1 MVVRVLMVDDDSVHL
16 ELSERFLTRQSSDY
30 QIITVETSE
39 EAIKL
44 LKEENFDAAV
54 CDIDLARDSMSGL
67 NILEQIRS
75 SGKDIPVIIFTGKSR
90 EEFAIQALNLGADYY
105 IRKSSINIE
114 SLYAELSYYILTA
127 VEKRKTKKALQDSES
142 KLRSS
147 EARLADAQRIAHSG
161 SWLWEIEENQISWS
175 DEIYRIFGLAPQEF
189 SATYE
194 AFLESVHPDDREF
207 VDSAVNAAFH
217 KEEPYSIDHR
227 VIRLD
232 GSIRYVHEEGEVT
245 YNEKGKPVQMM
256 GTVQD
261 ITERIEGEA
270 QLLEERDKA
279 QKYLDLAGT
288 MIIALDTSF
297 NVIMI
302 NRKGCDLL
310 GYDESDVVGK
320 NWVESFIPKQLQEQ
334 AYSHLKALLTLEH
347 KEGPC
352 CNFTIVTKSG
362 AQKAIRCQDTAICDD
377 EGNVTTILCSAQPI
391 DETLNETV
399 QEGKL
404 AYQSL
409 TARVE
414 WWKGVFD
421 HSPGSIGIF
430 NAEGLLID
438 ANSAAVE
445 LLGVKERENI
455 IGLSLFR
462 DYMLPIEVLDS
473 VQKGKVHRFL
483 HKWDFKFVAESGT
496 IQTSRRD
503 VAYLDIVLSSLQGS
517 QGQPQGYVL
526 HATDVT
532 ARKRNESALK
542 ANEEMFRTIF
552 EESPIC
558 IELFDSDGILIGAN
572 KQTVELFGI
581 EGIDALIGLSLFDNP
596 NTPDFIKE
604 DLRMGNTVS
613 YETRFDFSKV
623 QLHNF
628 YESSKTGIMHL
639 QSMFSPLQYGK
650 DENLSGYIIHI
661 QNVTD
666 RYVAEQALMKS
677 RESFKELYNNALIG
691 LFRVRISDGMILECN
706 DQFAESFIYENR
718 EVLLDDS
725 YFFKDFLPSS
735 DTWIQLK
742 ETIKEQESLITELAV
757 TTKDGQDLW
766 MRFAL
771 QLWTGMGFI
780 EGVMSDITQE
790 KQALEMLR
798 KQKEE
803 LSDFAHSMSHDL
815 KNIFQNMFGFIEL
828 IEDENDFAHLKR
840 LHTLISKTSEL
851 LDHSVAMADAGLIV
865 EEMLTEVNLDYLVRL
880 VAESTIPELIEYIQD
895 PLPIVKADEMKVTQI
910 FRNLFDNAV
919 NHGQPTKIEVKC
931 EIRNGK
937 FCITVRNDG
946 IEIPEQTRSKI
957 FTKGFTTSKSG
968 QGFGLTIIKRI
979 VEAHNWTIHLTSSEL
994 TTFELIIPEQ
1004 DTSK

>member
-1 MVVRVLMVDDDSVHL
+1 MFTNRIGGNLLLVVRILMVDDDSVHL

-30 QIITVETSE
+30 KIVAVETSE
-39 EAIKL
+39 EAVKL
-44 LKEENFDAAV
+44 FNNENFDAAV

-67 NILEQIRS
+67 DILEHIRS
-75 SGKDIPVIIFTGKSR
+75 SGKDVPVIIFTGKSR

-114 SLYAELSYYILTA
+114 ALYAELSYYILTA
-127 VEKRKTKKALQDSES
+127 VEKRKTKIALQDSES
-142 KLRSS
+142 KLRVS
-147 EARLADAQRIAHSG
+147 EARLADAQRISHFG
-161 SWLWEIEENQISWS
+161 SWVWEIEKNQISWS

-194 AFLESVHPDDREF
+194 AFLESVHPDDREL
-207 VDSAVNAAFH
+207 VDSAVDAAIH
-217 KEEPYSIDHR
+217 NEEHYNIDHR
-227 VIRLD
+227 IIRPD
-232 GSIRYVHEEGEVT
+232 GTIRFVHEEAEVT
-245 YNEKGKPVQMM
+245 YNEKGKPIQMV
-256 GTVQD
+256 GTVHD
-261 ITERIEGEA
+261 ITER
-270 QLLEERDKA
+270 
-279 QKYLDLAGT
+279 
-288 MIIALDTSF
+288 M
-297 NVIMI
+297 
-302 NRKGCDLL
+302 
-310 GYDESDVVGK
+310 
-320 NWVESFIPKQLQEQ
+320 
-334 AYSHLKALLTLEH
+334 
-347 KEGPC
+347 
-352 CNFTIVTKSG
+352 
-362 AQKAIRCQDTAICDD
+362 
-377 EGNVTTILCSAQPI
+377 
-391 DETLNETV
+391 

-404 AYQSL
+404 VSQSL
-409 TARVE
+409 TTRVE

-445 LLGVKERENI
+445 LLGAKNRENI
-455 IGLSLFR
+455 LGLSLFK
-462 DYMLPIEVLDS
+462 DYMLPVEVLDS

-483 HKWDFKFVAESGT
+483 HKWDFKFVAESGI
-496 IQTSRRD
+496 IQTSRDD
-503 VAYLDIVLSSLQGS
+503 VVYLDIVLSSLQGS

-532 ARKRNESALK
+532 ERRRNESALK
-542 ANEEMFRTIF
+542 TNEEMFRTIF

-558 IELFDSDGILIGAN
+558 IELYDSDGILIGAN
-572 KQTVELFGI
+572 KQTVELFGL
-581 EGIDALIGLSLFDNP
+581 EGTEAIIGLNLFDNP

-604 DLRMGNTVS
+604 EIRTGKTIS
-613 YETRFDFSKV
+613 YGTRFDFSKV
-623 QLHNF
+623 HLHNF
-628 YESSKTGIMHL
+628 YKSSKTGIMQL
-639 QSMFSPLQYGK
+639 QCVFSPLQYGK
-650 DENLSGYIIHI
+650 KEGLQGYIFHI
-661 QNVTD
+661 QDVTD

-706 DQFAESFIYENR
+706 DQFANSFSYENSQ
-718 EVLLDDS
+718 VLLDNS
-725 YFFKDFLPSS
+725 CFFKDFLPSS
-735 DTWIQLK
+735 NTWTQLK
-742 ETIKEQESLITELAV
+742 GTIKEQENLVTELAV
-757 TTKDGQDLW
+757 TTKDGQRLW

-771 QLWTGMGFI
+771 QLWTDMGFI

-828 IEDENDFAHLKR
+828 IEDENDFTHLKR
-840 LHTLISKTSEL
+840 LQALISETSEL
-851 LDHSVAMADAGLIV
+851 IDHSVVLADAGLV
-865 EEMLTEVNLDYLVRL
+865 VDEQLTEVDLDYLVRL
-880 VAESTIPELIEYIQD
+880 VAESTIPELVEYNQD
-895 PLPIVKADEMKVTQI
+895 PLPVVKADEMKVTQI

-919 NHGQPTKIEVKC
+919 NHGEPTKIEVKC
-931 EIRNGK
+931 EVKQGK
-937 FCITVRNDG
+937 FCITIRNNG

-968 QGFGLTIIKRI
+968 QGFGLTIVRRI
-979 VEAHNWTIHLTSSEL
+979 VEAHNWTIQLTPSRM

>member
-114 SLYAELSYYILTA
+114 ALYAELSYYILTA
-127 VEKRKTKKALQDSES
+127 VEKRKTKKALQDSEL
-142 KLRSS
+142 KLRVS
-147 EARLADAQRIAHSG
+147 ETRLAEAQRIAHSG
-161 SWLWEIEENQISWS
+161 SWVWEIEKNIISWS

-194 AFLESVHPDDREF
+194 AFLDSVHPEDREL
-207 VDSAVNAAFH
+207 VDSAVNAAFNK
-217 KEEPYSIDHR
+217 KEQYSIDHR
-227 VIRLD
+227 IIRPD
-232 GSIRYVHEEGEVT
+232 GSIRFVHEEAEVT
-245 YNEKGKPVQMM
+245 YNKEGKPVQMM

-261 ITERIEGEA
+261 ITERIEVEA
-270 QLLEERDKA
+270 QIREERDRA
-279 QKYLDLAGT
+279 QKYLDLTGT
-288 MIIALDTSF
+288 MILALDTSF
-297 NVIMI
+297 NVTMI

-310 GYDESDVVGK
+310 GHDENDVVGK
-320 NWVESFIPKQLQEQ
+320 NWVKSFIPEPLQEQ
-334 AYSHLKALLTLEH
+334 VYSYLKALLSSDH
-347 KEGPC
+347 KEESH
-352 CNFTIVTKSG
+352 CNFTIITKSG
-362 AQKAIRCQDTAICDD
+362 EQKGIQCYCTTICDD
-377 EGNVTTILCSAQPI
+377 KGDVTTILGSAQPI
-391 DETLNETV
+391 DETV

-404 AYQSL
+404 ASQSL

-414 WWKGVFD
+414 WWQGVFD
-421 HSPGSIGIF
+421 HSPGAIGIF
-430 NAEGLLID
+430 DAEGLLID

-445 LLGVKERENI
+445 LLGVKERENML
-455 IGLSLFR
+455 GLSLFK

-473 VQKGKVHRFL
+473 VRKGKVHRFL
-483 HKWDFKFVAESGT
+483 HKWDFKFVAESGI

-503 VAYLDIVLSSLQGS
+503 IVYMDIVLSSLQGS
-517 QGQPQGYVL
+517 QGQIHGYVL

-532 ARKRNESALK
+532 TRRRNELALK
-542 ANEEMFRTIF
+542 TNEEMFRTIF

-572 KQTVELFGI
+572 KQTVELFGLEKI
-581 EGIDALIGLSLFDNP
+581 EDLIGFDILNDP

-604 DLRMGNTVS
+604 DLRQGNAVS

-623 QLHNF
+623 QLHNL
-628 YESSKTGIMHL
+628 YKSSKTGIMHL
-639 QSMFSPLQYGK
+639 QCMFSPLQYGK
-650 DENLSGYIIHI
+650 DEDLSGYIIHL
-661 QNVTD
+661 QDVTD
-666 RYVAEQALMKS
+666 RHVAEQALVKS

-706 DQFAESFIYENR
+706 DQFAKSFSFENSQ
-718 EVLLDDS
+718 VLLDNS
-725 YFFKDFLPSS
+725 CFFKDFLPSPN
-735 DTWIQLK
+735 TWTQLK
-742 ETIKEQESLITELAV
+742 GTIKEQESLVTELAV
-757 TTKDGQDLW
+757 TTKDGQRLW

-803 LSDFAHSMSHDL
+803 LSDFAHTMSHDL

-828 IEDENDFAHLKR
+828 IEDENDFTHLKR
-840 LHTLISKTSEL
+840 LQTLISETSEL
-851 LDHSVAMADAGLIV
+851 VDHSVALADAGLTV
-865 EEMLTEVNLDYLVRL
+865 EEQLTEVDLDHVVRL
-880 VAESTIPELIEYIQD
+880 VADSTIPELVEYIQD
-895 PLPIVKADEMKVTQI
+895 PLPVVKADEMKITQI

-931 EIRNGK
+931 EIRNGN
-937 FCITVRNDG
+937 FCITIRNNG

-968 QGFGLTIIKRI
+968 QGFGLTIVKRI
-979 VEAHNWTIHLTSSEL
+979 VEAHNWTIQLTPSGM
-994 TTFELIIPEQ
+994 TTFELNIPEQ
-1004 DTSK
+1004 NTSK

>member
-30 QIITVETSE
+30 QIITAETSE

-54 CDIDLARDSMSGL
+54 CDIDLARDSISGL
-67 NILEQIRS
+67 DILEHIRS
-75 SGKDIPVIIFTGKSR
+75 SGKDVPVIIFTGKSR

-105 IRKSSINIE
+105 IRKSSTNIE

-127 VEKRKTKKALQDSES
+127 VEKRKTKIALQDSEL
-142 KLRSS
+142 KLRVS

-161 SWLWEIEENQISWS
+161 SWVWEIEENIISWS

-194 AFLESVHPDDREF
+194 AFLESVHPDDRES
-207 VDSAVNAAFH
+207 VDSAVNAAFNK
-217 KEEPYSIDHR
+217 KEHYSIDHR
-227 VIRLD
+227 IIRPD
-232 GSIRYVHEEGEVT
+232 GSIRFVHEEAEVT
-245 YNEKGKPVQMM
+245 HNKEGKPVQMM
-256 GTVQD
+256 GTVHD
-261 ITERIEGEA
+261 VTERIEVEA
-270 QLLEERDKA
+270 LIREERDRA
-279 QKYLDLAGT
+279 QKYLDLTGT
-288 MIIALDTSF
+288 MILALDTSF
-297 NVIMI
+297 NVTMI
-302 NRKGCDLL
+302 NQKGCDLL

-334 AYSHLKALLTLEH
+334 AYSHLKALRSMEH

-362 AQKAIRCQDTAICDD
+362 EQKTIRCQDTAICDD
-377 EGNVTTILCSAQPI
+377 EGNVTTILCSAQLI
-391 DETLNETV
+391 DKPLIEEV

-404 AYQSL
+404 AAESL
-409 TARVE
+409 TARIE

-421 HSPGSIGIF
+421 HSPGAIGIF
-430 NAEGLLID
+430 DAKGLLID
-438 ANSAAVE
+438 ANSAAVD
-445 LLGVKERENI
+445 LLGVKERENML
-455 IGLSLFR
+455 GLSLFK
-462 DYMLPIEVLDS
+462 DYMLPTEVLDS

-483 HKWDFKFVAESGT
+483 HKWDLKYVAESDI

-503 VAYLDIVLSSLQGS
+503 VMYVDIVLSSLLGP

-532 ARKRNESALK
+532 TRRVNELALK
-542 ANEEMFRTIF
+542 TNEEMFRTIF

-558 IELFDSDGILIGAN
+558 IELYDSDGILVGAN

-581 EGIDALIGLSLFDNP
+581 EGIDTLIGLSLFDNP

-604 DLRMGNTVS
+604 DLRKGNTVS

-623 QLHNF
+623 HLHKF
-628 YESSKTGIMHL
+628 YETSKTGIMHL
-639 QSMFSPLQYGK
+639 QCMFSPLQYGK
-650 DENLSGYIIHI
+650 DEGLQGYIIHI
-661 QNVTD
+661 QDVTD
-666 RYVAEQALMKS
+666 RHVAEQALMES
-677 RESFKELYNNALIG
+677 RESYKELYNNALIG

-706 DQFAESFIYENR
+706 DQFAKSFSFENR
-718 EVLLDDS
+718 QVLLDNS
-725 YFFKDFLPSS
+725 CFFKDFLPSS
-735 DTWIQLK
+735 NTWAQLK
-742 ETIKEQESLITELAV
+742 GTIKEQDSLVTELAV
-757 TTKDGQDLW
+757 TTKDGQGLW

-771 QLWTGMGFI
+771 LLWSSMGFI

-828 IEDENDFAHLKR
+828 IEDENDFTHLKR
-840 LHTLISKTSEL
+840 LQTLISETSEL
-851 LDHSVAMADAGLIV
+851 LDHSVALADAGLTV
-865 EEMLTEVNLDYLVRL
+865 EEKLVKVDLDHLVKL

-895 PLPIVKADEMKVTQI
+895 PLPVVKADEMKVTQI

-919 NHGQPTKIEVKC
+919 NHGEPTKIEVKC
-931 EIRNGK
+931 EIKQGMFYITIRN
-937 FCITVRNDG
+937 NG
-946 IEIPEQTRSKI
+946 IEIPEHIRSKI

-979 VEAHNWTIHLTSSEL
+979 VDAHNWNIQLAHSRM
-994 TTFELIIPEQ
+994 TTFELIIPKQ
-1004 DTSK
+1004 N